1 MRSKITVFLITLCA
15 NVAPLFFSQAGAADR
30 VLDSLPFLQI
40 LLSYAA
46 IELLLYFLVLTV
58 LAIIQVQFSRA
69 IFRFSFGPALSE
81 RERFQ
86 GTLLTSLL
94 ISLLLYFGNAMLLVN
109 SSIHLSG
116 IQLWGLGGFLFLSF
130 SWLLLSFLRR
140 NPFKLMAITVG
151 AVMSIIIVRQEPHLD
166 ATDNTM
172 ANVFIF
178 GVDGLRP
185 DVLESYPHIAPSL
198 SQFVSSSIQY
208 SNAYTPLGRTHTS
221 LTALLASQYPMHSGV
236 NFNLIDSPTLDAQ
249 TLLPNLFR
257 QQGHQTILGLNERR
271 FSSIHEDYGFEQ
283 IVGPKAGI
291 ADFLMSGLSDI
302 PVVNILSQFEFSKY
316 VFPYVRSNRALMHSY
331 QPEHFINDIKFQLNA
346 SSSVSPVFSLIH
358 FTEPH
363 YPYWPV
369 DKNNDALMNMTEES
383 GNFRRYLQAVQVV
396 DRSFNQLMSELNES
410 GYLDNAV
417 VILLSD
423 HGESFEQDQWRFSG
437 AQDST
442 HIEKGYGHGTTVAAL
457 EQSHIVLAMQQYKD
471 GVSIT
476 EPKVISDLVSVVDV
490 YPTLLSIAGYDI
502 PAGIDGV
509 NLLTIENRSENI
521 GLKEKRTIPIETG
534 FYAPALM
541 NDVLNEWE
549 VFMESF
555 NAFEISTVGRVVLKR
570 EKALELIPSKELAVF
585 DGDNMLVFPREHKG
599 QFAPPILYNTKELTY
614 RVASKEEDG
623 EIVSAFCGYYWNQ
636 YLRTDVD
643 NWCSDRT
650 TR

>member
-1 MRSKITVFLITLCA
+1 MLSMRLSVFIVFLANIAPILNTLG
-15 NVAPLFFSQAGAADR
+15 NTSNRVQSSIPLMQILTSR
-30 VLDSLPFLQI
+30 VLIEI
-40 LLSYAA
+40 LF
-46 IELLLYFLVLTV
+46 YFLVLLLVSLFQV
-58 LAIIQVQFSRA
+58 LVSQR
-69 IFRFSFGPALSE
+69 IFVSSFGKDNTEKFRS
-81 RERFQ
+81 Q
-86 GTLLTSLL
+86 GTFLIALLITLTFYFSNFLFLGNSSSALPNILLAGIGGFVAISISGLLL
-94 ISLLLYFGNAMLLVN
+94 ISLWRRQFFNLGLLIVVAIVLVLPKN
-109 SSIHLSG
+109 TNLI
-116 IQLWGLGGFLFLSF
+116 
-130 SWLLLSFLRR
+130 
-140 NPFKLMAITVG
+140 
-151 AVMSIIIVRQEPHLD
+151 AVSPKAQPNIFV
-166 ATDNTM
+166 
-172 ANVFIF
+172 F

-185 DVLESYPHIAPSL
+185 DVLQNYKIFAPSIAD
-198 SQFVSSSIQY
+198 FVSESMQFN
-208 SNAYTPLGRTHTS
+208 NAFTPLARTHAS
-221 LTALLASQYPMHSGV
+221 LTALLTSQYPMKSGV
-236 NFNLIDSPTLDAQ
+236 NFNLIDSSLVKMDLILPDILRRHGYQ
-249 TLLPNLFR
+249 TF
-257 QQGHQTILGLNERR
+257 LGLNERR
-271 FSSIHEDYGFEQ
+271 FSNIDENYGFQ
-283 IVGPKAGI
+283 TVVGPKAGMS
-291 ADFLMSGLSDI
+291 DFLMSGLSDI

-316 VFPYVRSNRALMHSY
+316 VFPYVRSNRALLHSY
-331 QPEHFINDIKFQLNA
+331 QPEHFTSDIKSHLNA

-442 HIEKGYGHGTTVAAL
+442 HIERGYGHGTTVAAL